1 LTEALRHAPTETESV
16 LAADSVRAYLDR
28 IGKVA
33 LLNAE
38 AEVCLAKRIEA
49 GLFARQRLGEI
60 TTSTD
65 EGWRLGRDLRWIAR
79 DGERAMNE
87 LVEANLRLVVS
98 LARRYAGRGLPLL
111 DLIQEGNLGL
121 IRAVERFDYT
131 KGFKFSTYATWWIR
145 QAISRALANQA
156 RTIRIPVHIAELVNT
171 MRGFQRELL
180 VELGREPTT
189 EELAQRLAI
198 TPERVLDVLA
208 YTRDTVSLDQPIGGE
223 GDAQLGDFIE
233 DSTAVVALDAASY
246 TLLRDQLRLVLATLS
261 EREAGVV
268 RLRYGLTDGRA
279 RTFDEIAQVYGVT
292 RERIRQIEYNAISKL
307 RHPARCQVLRDYLD

>member
-1 LTEALRHAPTETESV
+1 LPEALRRAAQEAASA
-16 LAADSVRAYLDR
+16 LAGDAVRAYLDR

-38 AEVCLAKRIEA
+38 AEVGLAKRIEA
-49 GLFARQRLGEI
+49 GLFAGQRLGEI
-60 TTSTD
+60 TTGTD
-65 EGWRLGRDLRWIAR
+65 GGSRLGRDLRWIAR
-79 DGERAMNE
+79 DGERAMTE

-145 QAISRALANQA
+145 QTVSRALANQA

-171 MRGFQRELL
+171 MRGFARELL

-189 EELAQRLAI
+189 EELAARLDI
-198 TPERVLDVLA
+198 TPARVLEVLA
-208 YTRDTVSLDQPIGGE
+208 FTRDTVSLDQPVGAE
-223 GDAQLGDFIE
+223 GDARLGDFVE
-233 DSTAVVALDAASY
+233 DSTAVVALDAASF
-246 TLLRDQLRLVLATLS
+246 TLLRDQLRSVLSTLS

-268 RLRYGLTDGRA
+268 GLRYGLTDGRA
-279 RTFDEIAQVYGVT
+279 HTFDEIGQVYGVT
-292 RERIRQIEYNAISKL
+292 RERVRQIEFTAMSKL
-307 RHPARCQVLRDYLD
+307 RHPARRHVLRDYLD

>member
-1 LTEALRHAPTETESV
+1 LSEALRHTAKESESV
-16 LAADSVRAYLDR
+16 LAGDAVCAYLDR
-28 IGKVA
+28 IGRVA

-38 AEVCLAKRIEA
+38 AEVGLAKRIEA
-49 GLFARQRLGEI
+49 GLFAGQRLGEI

-65 EGWRLGRDLRWIAR
+65 DGSRLGQDLRWIAR

-98 LARRYAGRGLPLL
+98 LARRYTGRGLPLL

-145 QAISRALANQA
+145 QAISRALADQA
-156 RTIRIPVHIAELVNT
+156 RTIRIPVHMTELVNT
-171 MRGFQRELL
+171 MRRLQRELL

-189 EELAQRLAI
+189 EELAEHLDI
-198 TPERVLDVLA
+198 TPERVLEVFA
-208 YTRDTVSLDQPIGGE
+208 YTRSLVSLDQPVAD
-223 GDAQLGDFIE
+223 GDAQLGDFVE

-279 RTFDEIAQVYGVT
+279 RTFDEISQVYGVT
-292 RERIRQIEYNAISKL
+292 RERVRQIEYNAITKL
-307 RHPARCQVLRDYLD
+307 RHPAHRQILRDYLY